1 MLIRRHSF
9 LDARVFEKE
18 ARSLKAMGHHV
29 TVMGPKHKGRL
40 LSISRNPISIRKN
53 RFKRDGVHVVTY
65 KANSISGKKRVAL
78 MQRRMIQN
86 IKRRLQTYFVDH
98 LWIKAL
104 RVKADVYHA
113 HEWETLYE
121 AVQIKRMLRKKK
133 RRVKVIF
140 DAHELEQNTLLL
152 KLLMHEVDHIITVS
166 DSLKRIYA
174 KRYPKT
180 PITVIY
186 NSPTTNK
193 VQITN
198 TDNTA
203 EIEDLGYINDST
215 ETTETID
222 TGTIVDTADT
232 PDKFD
237 IPDKVDTIEEDKA
250 KVNTDHIDFS
260 SVNAP
265 GPFRTATTV
274 IKASTKRSLPFTI
287 AYEGMLTKDKG
298 DPYKIIQIV
307 NRCAKS
313 GMNVKFKILG
323 KAIVKNKREQIN
335 ILKKIRSNRRIN
347 YTWVDFK
354 DLPKHLA
361 NTHVGY
367 IYFHLNDPNRVY
379 ALPNKFFSYLNSGI
393 PVVVNNAA
401 EMRGFI
407 NRHKCG
413 IVINKKNPTAA
424 DYASQF
430 IRLNANRHLL
440 DKLSQNAMK
449 VMQTTYCW
457 ERMEQR
463 LARIYRSLHK

>member
-40 LSISRNPISIRKN
+40 LSISRKPISIRKN
-53 RFKRDGVHVVTY
+53 SFKRDGVHVVTY
-65 KANSISGKKRVAL
+65 RANRITGKKRVAF

-86 IKRRLQTYFVDH
+86 MKRRVQTYFVDH

-121 AVQIKRMLRKKK
+121 AVQIKRMLRKRK
-133 RRVKVIF
+133 RRVKVVF
-140 DAHELEQNTLLL
+140 DAHELEQNTPLL
-152 KLLMHEVDHIITVS
+152 KLLMREVDHIITVS

-174 KRYPKT
+174 KRYPKI

-186 NSPTTNK
+186 NSPAMDK
-193 VQITN
+193 VQIAN
-198 TDNTA
+198 TDDTA
-203 EIEDLGYINDST
+203 EIEDSGNIYDST
-215 ETTETID
+215 KTID
-222 TGTIVDTADT
+222 TIAEANII
-232 PDKFD
+232 DK
-237 IPDKVDTIEEDKA
+237 PDTIDTEDIIDTIDSSDKNDTDSRSDKA
-250 KVNTDHIDFS
+250 PIPIGTAPTVKKVP
-260 SVNAP
+260 AK
-265 GPFRTATTV
+265 G
-274 IKASTKRSLPFTI
+274 SLPFMIT
-287 AYEGMLTKDKG
+287 YEGMLTKDKG
-298 DPYKIIQIV
+298 DPYKVIQIV

-323 KAIVKNKREQIN
+323 KVVAANKREQMN
-335 ILKKIRSNRRIN
+335 IVKKIRSNRRISC
-347 YTWVDFK
+347 TWVDFK

-367 IYFHLNDPNRVY
+367 IYFHLNDPNRIY

-401 EMRGFI
+401 DMRSFI
-407 NRHKCG
+407 NKHKCG

-430 IRLNANRHLL
+430 IRLNANRNLL
-440 DKLSQNAMK
+440 DKLSQNARN

-463 LARIYRSLHK
+463 LERIYRSLRK